1 MLLHNRCRA
10 LMQHASAP
18 IVSKAR
24 PGSEHFILGSRG
36 KRVHSR
42 EAFEEHAIMF
52 ENGSHTRL
60 LQHDLAQP
68 YPIWIAIVAPR
79 KVALM
84 QLIPTQERAT
94 KGRQVLADCWR
105 SGERRF

>member
-1 MLLHNRCRA
+1 MN
-10 LMQHASAP
+10 HASAP
-18 IVSKAR
+18 IVSEAR
-24 PGSEHFILGSRG
+24 PGGEHVILGSRG
-36 KRVHSR
+36 KRLHSR

-79 KVALM
+79 KVPLM
-84 QLIPTQERAT
+84 QVIPTQEGAA
-94 KGRQVLADCWR
+94 KGRQVLADCCRDGKWR
-105 SGERRF
+105 F